1 MKNLHF
7 FKPIKAYSEAKIVL
21 QTLVLMQLLL
31 VSTVTNAIA
40 TNPGATCASGYS
52 QGKFSDTDYTSIL
65 NNRANYTTITG
76 NPNIPLKVNFNTIL
90 TGTTSSGTTNS
101 TTINQNN
108 SGNFAFNSFRNFAN
122 TTSYIETTLTF
133 QNSNTSQPI
142 YLTNLALSAFD
153 IDYTT
158 ASVNKFDDRV
168 LFTGIKQDGTS
179 ITGTYQP
186 ITGSNIRSTA
196 DGTLYTT
203 DTTTS
208 GCNAKNLD
216 TACQGS
222 VVFAEPVRSV
232 TMKYGNY
239 NSRISGDPTDQ
250 EIDFKVD
257 SYCYP
262 SPPSYKIEKDDNTTS
277 IATGA
282 NTTYT
287 IKVTNTGGTT
297 LNNLVLT
304 DPVVTGLTKLS
315 GISCDSN
322 DTTNTC
328 SSTSLPTIAQ
338 LQGSGYPIGSLA
350 VGRSYS
356 INIPVNVTAAAGS
369 SVTNTATI
377 SGGGLTSQSA
387 ADNDSVTSVFASG
400 GTPTPATC
408 PAGDKMYYIGDNP
421 PNYSPIATKS
431 LVWTSGT
438 TSDRFTFTEPSG
450 NVVISLAFTNLKNL
464 STNRTSPFYGS
475 EQNVS
480 TNAINMF
487 HTSETTDVNHTLT
500 ATINKPVS
508 RFGFIVQDLDTD
520 SVSRYTEILN
530 LDTSGGTFSNVN
542 ATYIR
547 TLNNGQK
554 LEGIPW
560 QNCSL
565 NCDFNVDWGYKPQ
578 NTPFSVSH
586 GNSYTGGTS
595 GTHAIA
601 YKNFYFCLSPPKL
614 INQKIL
620 NGTRAQP
627 SDQFTIATTGGTVNN
642 SFTTAG
648 TGSTIDA
655 GTNQSSVIALTSGTS
670 ATYTITESITNS
682 GSLTN
687 YNTTYKCTN
696 GTTSTSTMPSGNGS
710 SFSLSNL
717 NYGDEITCQI
727 TNAPKAYTFSG
738 IVFNDNGGLT
748 LANDLSVP
756 VGTNT
761 TYFNGVYDSSV
772 EKGITQADLT
782 IDLAKNCNT
791 TTPTIINS
799 APVNSDGT
807 YSISATG
814 TQMANATNVCLIQR
828 EPNSNLTSYPV
839 DTTNNQANI
848 TFASTTYDYQN
859 INFGEVSQ
867 NNAGLVLV
875 KEQAVTDCNITN
887 TAMLGLTYNAITQ
900 SSIDAR
906 KCVAYKITAYNRTKL
921 TNPLTNVRITD
932 ALPKK
937 GVNTSTVTSALVE
950 PTDTTSANFNID
962 FNSGVTGA
970 VTGLGQNGTVVS
982 NLKPLAAGKS
992 MSLYFNTK
1000 YDSNLP

>member
-7 FKPIKAYSEAKIVL
+7 FKPIKAYSETKIVL

-40 TNPGATCASGYS
+40 PNPGATCPSGYF
-52 QGKFSDTDYTSIL
+52 QGKFSDANYTSIL

-76 NPNIPLKVNFNTIL
+76 NANIPLKVNIVETL
-90 TGTTSSGTTNS
+90 TGTTSSSTTNR
-101 TTINQNN
+101 TTVNNSN
-108 SGNFAFNSFRNFAN
+108 SGNYAFNSFRNFAN

-158 ASVNKFDDRV
+158 ANNNNFDDRV
-168 LFTGIKQDGTS
+168 LFTGINQDGTS
-179 ITGTYQP
+179 ITGTYQS
-186 ITGSNIRSTA
+186 ITGSNITSTA
-196 DGTLYTT
+196 DGTLYN
-203 DTTTS
+203 TTTS
-208 GCNAKNLD
+208 GCTAKNLG

-232 TMKYGNY
+232 TIKYGNY
-239 NSRISGDPTDQ
+239 NSRISGDPTNQ

-257 SYCYP
+257 NYCYAP
-262 SPPSYKIEKDDNTTS
+262 SAYTITKDDNTTS
-277 IATGA
+277 VLTGSD
-282 NTTYT
+282 TTYT

-304 DPVVTGLTKLS
+304 DPAVTGLNKLS

-338 LQGSGYPIGSLA
+338 LQGSGYTINSLA
-350 VGRSYS
+350 AGKSYS
-356 INIPVNVTAAAGS
+356 IKVPVNVTAAAGS
-369 SVTNTATI
+369 SVTNIATI

-387 ADNDSVTSVFASG
+387 ADTDSVTSVFGG

-408 PAGDKMYYIGDNP
+408 PAGDRMYYVGKSAPSSATALDLTWTAGNTSKTFTFPDGTTMNINFPLLVDGNTNNGGTP
-421 PNYSPIATKS
+421 PFVGNID
-431 LVWTSGT
+431 GT
-438 TSDRFTFTEPSG
+438 TSG
-450 NVVISLAFTNLKNL
+450 ALNLVHNSPAVKN
-464 STNRTSPFYGS
+464 
-475 EQNVS
+475 
-480 TNAINMF
+480 
-487 HTSETTDVNHTLT
+487 NHQMDI
-500 ATINKPVS
+500 TINQTVS
-508 RFGFIVQDLDTD
+508 QFGYNIQDLDSTGTTSIPYAEQVD
-520 SVSRYTEILN
+520 VSS
-530 LDTSGGTFSNVN
+530 TSGKLTYYDTYHRINLTNDIVTAKNGQNCGLNGCTISATWGKKLANSTFSLVHSNEYTQYDAPHAV
-542 ATYIR
+542 
-547 TLNNGQK
+547 
-554 LEGIPW
+554 
-560 QNCSL
+560 
-565 NCDFNVDWGYKPQ
+565 GY
-578 NTPFSVSH
+578 SD
-586 GNSYTGGTS
+586 
-595 GTHAIA
+595 
-601 YKNFYFCLSPPKL
+601 FYFCLSPPKL

-627 SDQFTIATTGGTVNN
+627 SDQFTITTTGGTVNN

-655 GTNQSSVIALTSGTS
+655 GTNQSSVIALTFGTS

-696 GTTSTSTMPSGNGS
+696 GSTSTSTMPSGNGS
-710 SFSLSNL
+710 AFSLSNL

-756 VGTNT
+756 VGTNK

-772 EKGITQADLT
+772 ETGITQTGLT

-799 APVNSDGT
+799 ATVGSDGT
-807 YSISATG
+807 YSISATS

-828 EPNSNLTSYPV
+828 EPNGNLTSYPV

-875 KEQAVTDCNITN
+875 KEQATNDCNITN
-887 TAMLGLTYNAITQ
+887 TAMLGLTYNAVTQ
-900 SSIDAR
+900 SGIDAR
-906 KCVAYKITAYNRTKL
+906 KCVAYKITAYNRTNL

-937 GVNTSTVTSALVE
+937 GVNTSTVTSALVA
-950 PTDTTSANFNID
+950 PTDTTSANFNIN
-962 FNSGVTGA
+962 FNSGVAGA
-970 VTGLGQNGTVVS
+970 VTAFGQNGTVVS
-982 NLKPLAAGKS
+982 NVKSLAAGAN

-1000 YDSNLP
+1000 YDSSLP

>member
-1 MKNLHF
+1 MNKLHF
-7 FKPIKAYSEAKIVL
+7 FKSIKAYSEKKIVL

-40 TNPGATCASGYS
+40 PNPGATCPS
-52 QGKFSDTDYTSIL
+52 
-65 NNRANYTTITG
+65 NYTQGTLTNADYNTLMSSYTNNSYVSVTG
-76 NPNIPLKVNFNTIL
+76 SNGIPLQINMSATDSNTNTVTQNFAVNSTQASYAINTTKDFPRWSNNTQITL
-90 TGTTSSGTTNS
+90 SFRNS
-101 TTINQNN
+101 TTQ
-108 SGNFAFNSFRNFAN
+108 
-122 TTSYIETTLTF
+122 
-133 QNSNTSQPI
+133 QPL
-142 YLTNLALSAFD
+142 YLTNVALSAFD
-153 IDYTT
+153 IDFANSNSNYFDDAVKISGTT
-158 ASVNKFDDRV
+158 ASGTTIRGV
-168 LFTGIKQDGTS
+168 LQT
-179 ITGTYQP
+179 
-186 ITGSNIRSTA
+186 ITGSNIV
-196 DGTLYTT
+196 D
-203 DTTTS
+203 DTTYGLITTS
-208 GCNAKNLD
+208 SANCPAKDLG

-222 VVFAEPVRSV
+222 IQFSEAVSSV
-232 TMKYGNY
+232 TITYSNANRMSSTN
-239 NSRISGDPTDQ
+239 TTTQ
-250 EIDFKVD
+250 EIDFKFD
-257 SYCYP
+257 SYCYL
-262 SPPSYKIEKDDNTTS
+262 SAPSYKIEKDNNITS

-297 LNNLVLT
+297 LTGLVLT
-304 DPVVTGLTKLS
+304 DPAVTGLTKLS

-322 DTTNTC
+322 DTNNTC

-338 LQGSGYPIGSLA
+338 LQGSGYTISSLA
-350 VGRSYS
+350 AGKSYS
-356 INIPVNVTAAAGS
+356 IKVPVNVTAAAGS
-369 SVTNTATI
+369 TVTNTATI

-387 ADNDSVTSVFASG
+387 ADTDSVTSVFGGG
-400 GTPTPATC
+400 GTTPVPATC

-438 TSDRFTFTEPSG
+438 ISDKFTFTEPSG
-450 NVVISLAFTNLKNL
+450 NVVISLDFTNLKNL
-464 STNRTSPFYGS
+464 STDGNPPFYS
-475 EQNVS
+475 SITNLS
-480 TNAINMF
+480 SNAINMR

-508 RFGFIVQDLDTD
+508 RFGFIVQDLDTN
-520 SVSRYTEILN
+520 SASRYTETLN
-530 LDTSGGTFSNVN
+530 LDTSGGIFSNVN

-586 GNSYTGGTS
+586 GNSYASGSS
-595 GTHAIA
+595 GTHVVA

-627 SDQFTIATTGGTVNN
+627 NDQFTIATTGGTVNN

-696 GTTSTSTMPSGNGS
+696 GSTSTSTMPSGNGS

-772 EKGITQADLT
+772 EKGITQAGLT
-782 IDLAKNCNT
+782 IDLAKNCNA
-791 TTPTIINS
+791 TTPTIIQS
-799 APVNSDGT
+799 ATVGSDGT

-828 EPNSNLTSYPV
+828 EPNGNLTSYPV

-875 KEQAVTDCNITN
+875 KEQATNNCNISIAT
-887 TAMLGLTYNAITQ
+887 MLGLNYVKTQ
-900 SSIDAR
+900 QDAIDAR
-906 KCVAYKITAYNRTKL
+906 KCVAYKITAYNRTNL
-921 TNPLTNVRITD
+921 TNGLTDVKITD

-937 GVNTSTVTSALVE
+937 GVNGSTVNSLLDN
-950 PTDTTSANFNID
+950 PLDTTLTNFKVDTANSVAI
-962 FNSGVTGA
+962 GA
-970 VTGLGQNGTVVS
+970 NGTVVS
-982 NLKPLAAGKS
+982 DVQSLAKGAS
-992 MSLYFNTK
+992 RSLYFNTK
-1000 YDSNLP
+1000 YDANSK

>member
-1 MKNLHF
+1 MNKLHF
-7 FKPIKAYSEAKIVL
+7 FKSIKAYSETKIVL

-31 VSTVTNAIA
+31 VSSVTNAIA
-40 TNPGATCASGYS
+40 PNPGATCPSGYF
-52 QGKFSDTDYTSIL
+52 QGKFSDANYTSIL

-76 NPNIPLKVNFNTIL
+76 NPNIPLKVNIVERL
-90 TGTTSSGTTNS
+90 TGTTSGTRNS
-101 TTINQNN
+101 TTVNQNH
-108 SGNFAFNSFRNFAN
+108 SGNFAFNSFRSFAN

-153 IDYTT
+153 IDYTDRRL
-158 ASVNKFDDRV
+158 SKGLFDDRV
-168 LFTGIKQDGTS
+168 LFTGINQDGTS

-186 ITGSNIRSTA
+186 ITGSNITSTA

-203 DTTTS
+203 DTSTS
-208 GCNAKNLD
+208 GCTAKNLD

-222 VVFAEPVRSV
+222 VVFTEPVRSV

-239 NSRISGDPTDQ
+239 NSRISGDPTSQ

-257 SYCYP
+257 SYCYAP
-262 SPPSYKIEKDDNTTS
+262 SAYTITKDDNTTS

-287 IKVTNTGGTT
+287 IKVTNTGSTT

-350 VGRSYS
+350 AGRSYS
-356 INIPVNVTAAAGS
+356 INVPVNVTAAAGS
-369 SVTNTATI
+369 TVINTATI

-387 ADNDSVTSVFASG
+387 ADTDSVTSVFGGG

-431 LVWTSGT
+431 LVWRSGT
-438 TSDRFTFTEPSG
+438 NSDRFTFTEPSG
-450 NVVISLAFTNLKNL
+450 NVVLYLDFTNLRNL
-464 STNRTSPFYGS
+464 STNGNPPFYGS
-475 EQNVS
+475 ITNLS
-480 TNAINMF
+480 SNAINMR
-487 HTSETTDVNHTLT
+487 HTSETTGVNHTLT

-520 SVSRYTEILN
+520 RVSRYTETLN

-560 QNCSL
+560 QNCNL

-586 GNSYTGGTS
+586 GNSYAGGTS
-595 GTHAIA
+595 GTHVVA
-601 YKNFYFCLSPPKL
+601 YKDFYFCLSPPKL

-627 SDQFTIATTGGTVNN
+627 NDQFTIATTGGTVNN

-655 GTNQSSVIALTSGTS
+655 GTNRSSVIALTSGTS

-756 VGTNT
+756 VSTNT
-761 TYFNGVYDSSV
+761 TYFNGIYDSSV
-772 EKGITQADLT
+772 EKGITQTGLT

-791 TTPTIINS
+791 TTPTIIKS
-799 APVNSDGT
+799 APVGSDGT
-807 YSISATG
+807 YSISATS

-828 EPNSNLTSYPV
+828 EPNGNLTSYPV

-848 TFASTTYDYQN
+848 TFASTIYDYQN

-875 KEQAVTDCNITN
+875 KEQAVNDCTITN
-887 TAMLGLTYNAITQ
+887 TGMLALSYNINSTNQ
-900 SSIDAR
+900 LNTDAR
-906 KCVAYKITAYNRTKL
+906 KCVAYKITAYNRTNL
-921 TNPLTNVRITD
+921 TNGLTDVKITD

-937 GVNTSTVTSALVE
+937 GVNGSTVNSLLANPL
-950 PTDTTSANFNID
+950 DTTLTNFKVDTANSVAI
-962 FNSGVTGA
+962 GA
-970 VTGLGQNGTVVS
+970 NGTVVS
-982 NLKPLAAGKS
+982 DVQSLAKGAS
-992 MSLYFNTK
+992 RSLYFNTK
-1000 YDSNLP
+1000 YDSSLP

>member
-1 MKNLHF
+1 MNKLHF
-7 FKPIKAYSEAKIVL
+7 FKSIKAYSEKKIVL

-40 TNPGATCASGYS
+40 PNPGATCASGYS
-52 QGKFSDTDYTSIL
+52 QGKFSDADYTSIL

-76 NPNIPLKVNFNTIL
+76 NPNIPLKVNIVERL
-90 TGTTSSGTTNS
+90 TGTTSSSTTNR
-101 TTINQNN
+101 TTVNQNN

-158 ASVNKFDDRV
+158 ANNNNFDDRV
-168 LFTGIKQDGTS
+168 LFTGINQDGTS
-179 ITGTYQP
+179 ITGTYQA
-186 ITGSNIRSTA
+186 ITGSNITSTA

-208 GCNAKNLD
+208 GCTAKNLG

-232 TMKYGNY
+232 TIKYGNY
-239 NSRISGDPTDQ
+239 NSRISGDPTNQ

-257 SYCYP
+257 NYCYAP
-262 SPPSYKIEKDDNTTS
+262 SAYTITKDDNTTS
-277 IATGA
+277 VLTGSD
-282 NTTYT
+282 TTYT

-297 LNNLVLT
+297 LTGLVLT
-304 DPVVTGLTKLS
+304 DPAVTGLTKLS

-338 LQGSGYPIGSLA
+338 LQGSGYTISSLA
-350 VGRSYS
+350 AGKSYS
-356 INIPVNVTAAAGS
+356 IKVPVNVTAAAGS
-369 SVTNTATI
+369 TVTNTATI

-387 ADNDSVTSVFASG
+387 ADTDSVTSVFGG

-408 PAGDKMYYIGDNP
+408 PAGDRMYYVGKSAPSGATALDLTWTAGNTSKTFTFPDGTTMNINFPLLVDGNTNNGGTP
-421 PNYSPIATKS
+421 PFVGNISGATSGALNLVHNSPAVKNNHQMDITINQTVS
-431 LVWTSGT
+431 QFGYNIQDLDSTGT
-438 TSDRFTFTEPSG
+438 TSIPY
-450 NVVISLAFTNLKNL
+450 A
-464 STNRTSPFYGS
+464 
-475 EQNVS
+475 EQVDVS
-480 TNAINMF
+480 
-487 HTSETTDVNHTLT
+487 S
-500 ATINKPVS
+500 
-508 RFGFIVQDLDTD
+508 
-520 SVSRYTEILN
+520 
-530 LDTSGGTFSNVN
+530 TSGKLTYYDTYHRINLTNDIVTAKNGQNCGLNGCTISATWGKKLANSTFSLVHSNEYTQYDAPHAV
-542 ATYIR
+542 
-547 TLNNGQK
+547 
-554 LEGIPW
+554 
-560 QNCSL
+560 
-565 NCDFNVDWGYKPQ
+565 GY
-578 NTPFSVSH
+578 SD
-586 GNSYTGGTS
+586 
-595 GTHAIA
+595 
-601 YKNFYFCLSPPKL
+601 FYFCLSPPKL

-627 SDQFTIATTGGTVNN
+627 SDQFTITTTGGTVNN

-710 SFSLSNL
+710 AFSLSNL
-717 NYGDEITCQI
+717 NYGDEITCQV

-772 EKGITQADLT
+772 ETGITQTGLT

-791 TTPTIINS
+791 TTPTIIQS
-799 APVNSDGT
+799 APVGSDGT
-807 YSISATG
+807 YSISATS

-828 EPNSNLTSYPV
+828 EPNGNLTSYPV

-859 INFGEVSQ
+859 INFGEVTQ

-875 KEQAVTDCNITN
+875 KEQATNDCNITAAN
-887 TAMLGLTYNAITQ
+887 LLTLSYGTTTLSN
-900 SSIDAR
+900 IDAR
-906 KCVAYKITAYNRTKL
+906 KCVAYKITAYNRTNL
-921 TNPLTNVRITD
+921 TNGLTNVRITD

-937 GVNTSTVTSALVE
+937 GVNGSTVNSLLDN
-950 PTDTTSANFNID
+950 PLDTTLTNFKVDTANSVAI
-962 FNSGVTGA
+962 GA
-970 VTGLGQNGTVVS
+970 NGTVVS
-982 NLKPLAAGKS
+982 DVQSLAKGAS
-992 MSLYFNTK
+992 RSLYFNTK
-1000 YDSNLP
+1000 YDANSK